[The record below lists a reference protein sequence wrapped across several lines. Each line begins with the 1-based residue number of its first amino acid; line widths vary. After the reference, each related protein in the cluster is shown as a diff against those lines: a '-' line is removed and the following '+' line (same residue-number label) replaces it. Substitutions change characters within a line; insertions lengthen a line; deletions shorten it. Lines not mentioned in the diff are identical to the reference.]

1 MTSFSLR
8 ERIPTSPPCLLC
20 DQEYAQLTVERVL
33 MIMIL
38 SPDPNTLVE
47 HRTYPHAHEL
57 DCWYQEDCNFLVLL
71 QHYEHGSLFSC
82 DQRVMENHV
91 HHML

>member
-1 MTSFSLR
+1 
-8 ERIPTSPPCLLC
+8 
-20 DQEYAQLTVERVL
+20 

-82 DQRVMENHV
+82 DQRVMENHI
-91 HHML
+91 HHMLQPLWTIYILLFPSHQSKEFKENKTE